1 MATKSRTGS
10 QSTTSNQL
18 SLFSEP
24 TDAELVD
31 NLIEESIDARNDDT
45 HTTGTQDTGTLET
58 PSSDDGRETGQ
69 WESTSAGGF
78 RSTGV
83 DGEPAI
89 RVDGGSEDGLPI
101 RVGDRDEGMGVPS
114 GRGGSAPLVLR
125 SSDSR
130 PTSILAHDLRITS
143 AHGIGEG
150 GLKQKA
156 EANLAAIRVLKT
168 LEAERR
174 PATPEEKAVLVKY
187 TGWGAMPNAFA
198 SLPSRDWQSVA
209 DELKDLLNTE
219 EYASARASTPNA
231 HYTSPEV
238 IQAIWQAMERF
249 GLRPGAQILEPSM
262 GVGHFFGMMP
272 ETLYP
277 GTKRTGVEL
286 DSTTARI
293 AATLYPD
300 SSVHAKGFEDTP
312 LPKNFFDAAIG
323 NIPFGNYP
331 VYDPAYRRSP
341 HLTRSIHDYFFA
353 KTLEVVR
360 PGGVIGLITSRYT
373 MDKEDSAVRRHLSDG
388 SILLGALRLP
398 NTAFKANAGTEV
410 TTDILFL
417 QKRSRETP
425 AVGESWIEL
434 RSIETADGPVEI
446 NEYFARHPEM
456 MLGRMGM
463 DSGQHGMAPA
473 LIGNLEP
480 GALERAVSLLPA
492 AVYTNRDSQA
502 HVLGAGPDQVP
513 VVGEVKEGGLAERDG
528 QLVVR
533 RGNTF
538 EPVTLPASAR
548 ARIRG
553 MLQVRDAVREVFRTQ
568 LAEAPDQ
575 AIVEARR
582 HLNRTYDFFTS
593 RFGPLNARENVKAF
607 ADDPDLPLLVSL
619 EEFDPETKRATKT
632 AIFDRRTL
640 ERYCPVE
647 RVETA
652 SEALL
657 VSLNETGEIT
667 WARME
672 SLTGRGTPE
681 LQDELGPLAYRNPE
695 GGAWETA
702 DRYLSGNVRAKL
714 AVAQASE
721 QIDPAYRRNVEA
733 LQAVQPKDLE
743 PGEIEARLGSSWIP
757 PSDIRDFVTELLDV
771 PRAGVKI
778 GYAETIATWTIELDY
793 GAKFVVNNTTTHG
806 TARFRAS
813 ELIEQSLNG
822 RTPTAYDEDADGNR
836 IVNQPETIAARE
848 KQQQLKDRFRDW
860 VWEDRER
867 AARLAQEYN
876 FRFNN
881 IRLRDFD
888 GSHLTLP
895 GMVRTSL
902 RDGDLAPHQKDAVWR
917 ILQGGSP
924 LLAHVV
930 GAGKTWTMTAAAMEL
945 RRLDLAKKPMFVVP
959 NHLVDQWGAEFLKLY
974 PQARLFV
981 AGKDHFEGGNRQQAM
996 ARIATGNYDAVIVS
1010 HRSFEFLPVSD
1021 KYFNRFVEN
1030 QVAELDA
1037 EISTVNDS
1045 KGDNRRMVKELEKAK
1060 KRLIVRLKKRADRD
1074 SKDRTMTFEELGV
1087 DQLFVDEADLYK
1099 NLAYVTKMSRIAGL
1113 PNSDSNRAFDMFLK
1127 IRYLQE
1133 RSDGRGVVFATGTPI
1148 SNTLAEMYTMLRYLG
1163 PEMLSERKV
1172 DHFDAWAANFAEP
1185 VTSLEL
1191 APDGSGYRM
1200 HTRFAKFI
1208 NLPELLSVFRTVAD
1222 VQTADMLNLP
1232 RPALE
1237 NGRPAIEA
1245 APASPELKAFIRTLT
1260 ERAERLKKERV
1271 DPSVDNMLKITGE
1284 GRKAALDMRLIDPQ
1298 ADPETETKIDRAVAR
1313 ILKIWKAT
1321 EGERSAQLVF
1331 SDLST
1336 PDPDRFNVYHD
1347 VRSKLVKAGVPAAEI
1362 AFIHDAETDTAKKLL
1377 FDAVNAGR
1385 VRVLLG
1391 STEKMGAGTNVQRRL
1406 VALHHLDAPWRPRD
1420 IEQREGRI
1428 LRQGNGNKEVQIFRY
1443 VTEGSFDAYM
1453 WQTLETKA
1461 RFIQQVMRGETS
1473 VRSAEDLESGAL
1485 TYAEIKA
1492 IASGNPAV
1500 VEKIKIDTEIRKLDQ
1515 LRAVHAN
1522 QQRHIRWEIRD
1533 LPRQITDAKQHL
1545 ANIEADVV
1553 TRNASETSEFS
1564 MTVGN
1569 RVFSGKGARE
1579 EAAKALTFAVLSWR
1593 DDQTTQPRG
1602 DFRGFEILS
1611 RGRSGGFGMLQED
1624 ERLPELFVRGRAM
1637 YSANLNATNPIGT
1650 VQSVEH
1656 TLRNLDRVATEQQN
1670 RVVRIEKELADY
1682 QSQADRPF
1690 EHEARLKQL
1699 LTRQSELN
1707 SLLDLDKGDQQG
1719 VDSVPDLKDE
1729 PDFGQTVAAKSRG
1742 RDDVAKMAEAYMRT
1756 SGTAIREIPIAER
1769 PPPQMGPINGR
1780 AVAKDDAHIAV
1791 ATAAN
1796 SFFIVPVTFLGR
1808 DVEIGERLSMR
1819 FHQGR
1824 AMIDSG
1830 RNRGR

>member
-1 MATKSRTGS
+1 
-10 QSTTSNQL
+10 
-18 SLFSEP
+18 
-24 TDAELVD
+24 
-31 NLIEESIDARNDDT
+31 
-45 HTTGTQDTGTLET
+45 
-58 PSSDDGRETGQ
+58 
-69 WESTSAGGF
+69 
-78 RSTGV
+78 
-83 DGEPAI
+83 
-89 RVDGGSEDGLPI
+89 
-101 RVGDRDEGMGVPS
+101 
-114 GRGGSAPLVLR
+114 
-125 SSDSR
+125 
-130 PTSILAHDLRITS
+130 
-143 AHGIGEG
+143 
-150 GLKQKA
+150 
-156 EANLAAIRVLKT
+156 
-168 LEAERR
+168 
-174 PATPEEKAVLVKY
+174 
-187 TGWGAMPNAFA
+187 MPNAFA
-198 SLPSRDWQSVA
+198 PEPPQDWKKIAS
-209 DELKDLLNTE
+209 ELTNLLTAE
-219 EYASARASTPNA
+219 EHASARASTPNA

-249 GLRPGAQILEPSM
+249 GLQPGAQILEPSI
-262 GVGHFFGMMP
+262 GVGHFFGLMP
-272 ETLYP
+272 EGLHS
-277 GTKRTGVEL
+277 GASRTGVEL
-286 DSTTARI
+286 DSVTARI
-293 AATLYPD
+293 AAKLYPD
-300 SSVHAKGFEDTP
+300 STVHAKAFEDTP
-312 LPKNFFDAAIG
+312 LPKDFFDAAIG

-341 HLTRSIHDYFFA
+341 QLTRSIHDYFLT
-353 KTLEVVR
+353 KTLDVVR
-360 PGGVIGLITSRYT
+360 PGGLIALITSRYT
-373 MDKEDSAVRRHLSDG
+373 LDKEDSTVRRHLADE
-388 SILLGALRLP
+388 SILLGAVRLP
-398 NTAFKANAGTEV
+398 NTTFKANAGTEV

-417 QKRSRETP
+417 QKRSPETP
-425 AVGESWIEL
+425 PRNESWIEL
-434 RSIETADGPVEI
+434 RSIETADGTFEI
-446 NEYFARHPEM
+446 NEYFARNPEM

-463 DSGQHGMAPA
+463 ESGQYGTAPA
-473 LIGNLEP
+473 LVGSLDP
-480 GALERAVSLLPA
+480 GDLAKAVSLLPA
-492 AVYTNRDSQA
+492 AVYRLRDSRSA
-502 HVLGAGPDQVP
+502 VLYIPSEQVP
-513 VVGEVKEGGLAERDG
+513 ALGEVKEGGFADRDG
-528 QLVVR
+528 QIVVR
-533 RGNTF
+533 RGEVF
-538 EPVTLPASAR
+538 EPLTMPGSVR

-553 MLQVRDAVREVFRTQ
+553 MLQVRDAVRDVFRTQ
-568 LAEAPDQ
+568 LADASDET
-575 AIVEARR
+575 IVKARR
-582 HLNRTYDFFTS
+582 HLNQTYDFFVS
-593 RFGPLNARENVKAF
+593 RLGPLNAKENVKAF
-607 ADDPDLPLLVSL
+607 AGDPDHPLLLSL
-619 EEFDPETKRATKT
+619 EEFNPETKRAAKT
-632 AIFDRRTL
+632 AIFERRTL
-640 ERYCPVE
+640 ERYRPVE
-647 RVETA
+647 RVDTA

-657 VSLNETGEIT
+657 VSLNETGEIS
-667 WARME
+667 WPRME
-672 SLTGRGTPE
+672 SLTGRSASE
-681 LQDELGPLAYRNPE
+681 LQDELGPLVYRNPE

-714 AVAQASE
+714 GNAQASE

-743 PGEIEARLGSSWIP
+743 PTDIEARLGSSWIP
-757 PSDIRDFVTELLDV
+757 PSEIGDFVTELLDV
-771 PRAGVKI
+771 SRTGVKI
-778 GYAETIATWTIELDY
+778 GYSEVISSWTVELDY
-793 GAKFVVNNTTTHG
+793 SAKSVVNNTTTHG

-836 IVNQPETIAARE
+836 IVNQLETIAARE

-867 AARLAQEYN
+867 SARLAQEYN

-902 RDGDLAPHQKDAVWR
+902 RNGDLSAHQKNAVWR

-981 AGKDHFEGGNRQQAM
+981 AGKDQFETGNRQQAM

-1010 HRSFEFLPVSD
+1010 HRSFEFLPVSNT
-1021 KYFNRFVEN
+1021 YFNRFVEK

-1037 EISTVNDS
+1037 EIGVANHSAD
-1045 KGDNRRMVKELEKAK
+1045 DNRRMVKELEKAK
-1060 KRLIVRLKKRADRD
+1060 KRLMVRVKKRADRN
-1074 SKDRTMTFEELGV
+1074 SKDRTLTFEELGV
-1087 DQLFVDEADLYK
+1087 DMLFVDEADLYK
-1099 NLAYVTKMSRIAGL
+1099 NLAYVTKMTRIAGL

-1172 DHFDAWAANFAEP
+1172 DHFDSWAANFAEA

-1208 NLPELLSVFRTVAD
+1208 NLPELLSMFRTVAD

-1232 RPALE
+1232 RPDLQ

-1245 APASPELKAFIRTLT
+1245 APASPALKAFIRTLT

-1284 GRKAALDMRLIDPQ
+1284 GRKAALDMRLVDPR
-1298 ADPETETKIDRAVAR
+1298 AEPELPTKIDLAVSR
-1313 ILKIWKAT
+1313 IVKTWKTTQA
-1321 EGERSAQLVF
+1321 ERSTQLVF

-1336 PDPDRFNVYHD
+1336 PDPERFNIYDD
-1347 VRSKLVKAGVPAAEI
+1347 VRSKLVKAGIPAHEI
-1362 AFIHDAETDTAKKLL
+1362 AFIHDAETDPAKKLL

-1385 VRVLLG
+1385 VRVVLG

-1428 LRQGNGNKEVQIFRY
+1428 LRQGNTNKEVEIVRY

-1461 RFIQQVMRGETS
+1461 HFIQQVMRGQTS

-1515 LRAVHAN
+1515 LRAVRAN

-1533 LPRQITDAKQHL
+1533 LPRQIAEEKRHL
-1545 ANIEADVV
+1545 DHLEADIA
-1553 TRNASETSEFS
+1553 TRNASDSHEFR

-1579 EAAKALTFAVLSWR
+1579 GAGNALTSAILSWR
-1593 DDQTTQPRG
+1593 DDQTMHARG
-1602 DFRGFEILS
+1602 DIRGFEILS
-1611 RGRSGGFGMLQED
+1611 RGKSGGFGLLKDD
-1624 ERLPELFVRGRAM
+1624 ERIPDLFVRGRAT
-1637 YSANLNATNPIGT
+1637 YSANVNASNPVGT
-1650 VQSVEH
+1650 IQSIEH
-1656 TLRNLDRVATEQQN
+1656 VLRNLDKLGADQQN
-1670 RVVRIEKELADY
+1670 RVDRIEKQLADY
-1682 QSQADRPF
+1682 QIQADRPF
-1690 EHEARLKQL
+1690 EHEERLKKP

-1719 VDSVPDLKDE
+1719 ADSVTDLKDE
-1729 PDFGQTVAAKSRG
+1729 PDVGQTPPAPRGHDEVAR
-1742 RDDVAKMAEAYMRT
+1742 MAEAYMRT
-1756 SGTAIREIPIAER
+1756 SGAAIREMPITKRAA
-1769 PPPQMGPINGR
+1769 PQSGSVTGR
-1780 AVAKDDAHIAV
+1780 AVAKDEAYIAI

-1796 SFFIVPVTFLGR
+1796 TFTILEANPLGR
-1808 DVEIGERLSMR
+1808 DVQIGERLSLR

-1824 AMIDSG
+1824 ASIDDE
-1830 RNRGR
+1830 RDRGR